1 MSIAQHYFY
10 ATMTFFCFY
19 ILSHS
24 SMTSK
29 YVVPMM
35 RRKITSPPCLTFCL
49 TEVYFLSFRGSTLP
63 ILERLFYTQIAMSK
77 IIYVIPGYPHTTSMD
92 MYKPLLALLKE
103 QQFNIVPVSIT
114 WKYRVMSDYCK
125 EFLKQ
130 YTKHTK
136 TDEVYILWFS
146 FGAMIAFI
154 TSPETNPKAL
164 FLCSLSPFFQ
174 EDLPGIKERWKKSLG
189 FRRTS
194 DFDATSFDLI
204 AKRVKCKTHI
214 FAGTQEWPE
223 VEKRAKAAKQKIYKS
238 ELHMIGGARH
248 DIGQGAYVKKVGE
261 VLGK

>member
-1 MSIAQHYFY
+1 MYSINLYIFKRQHYTFSHSISPHRLFIYIFLCVNLYFKNVSLIFRSTMSIAQHYFY

-136 TDEVYILWFS
+136 TDEVYIL
-146 FGAMIAFI
+146 
-154 TSPETNPKAL
+154 
-164 FLCSLSPFFQ
+164 
-174 EDLPGIKERWKKSLG
+174 
-189 FRRTS
+189 
-194 DFDATSFDLI
+194 
-204 AKRVKCKTHI
+204 
-214 FAGTQEWPE
+214 
-223 VEKRAKAAKQKIYKS
+223 
-238 ELHMIGGARH
+238 
-248 DIGQGAYVKKVGE
+248 
-261 VLGK
+261 